1 MQFFYIISIRESATV
16 PNGITIIQ
24 NRRNKWS
31 VSYTSSMHTNA
42 PPGLAKNHL
51 VIKMLTVFI
60 SIKWKKKMAVTLHR
74 NTKQETGNKKDFRR
88 RSHFRYCCLINSKYS
103 TRHWWFSGRILAC
116 HAGGPGSIPGQCI
129 SFWYRKIKYSTMKM
143 TWNLTRKDEL
153 SLECIFGNWVRKEW
167 IGFLVFAICTS
178 PVKHPFWPPLPVIEK
193 KIA

>member
-88 RSHFRYCCLINSKYS
+88 RSHFRYCCLISSKYS

-129 SFWYRKIKYSTMKM
+129 SFWHRKIKYHENGMKCNKKGWAPSWM
-143 TWNLTRKDEL
+143 YFLAIEWEKNKSVIWYSPFAHLRWNTL
-153 SLECIFGNWVRKEW
+153 
-167 IGFLVFAICTS
+167 FA
-178 PVKHPFWPPLPVIEK
+178 PLPLP
-193 KIA
+193 